1 MTSSHDSRAA
11 KAEKIGQHIARF
23 PRQWRAVLDSKLAPL
38 GLTQTRWVTLYCL
51 AKGGEG
57 AVQRELAAIIG
68 VEAPSLVRTLDQLAE
83 QGLIERRQ
91 CGDDRRSKRVYLTA
105 NATPL
110 IKKMET
116 IVRTTRMELL
126 QGLDDEDID
135 TLINLIDKLDQNC
148 AQLLDHKR

>member
-23 PRQWRAVLDSKLAPL
+23 PRHWRAVLDDRLAPL

-57 AVQRELAAIIG
+57 AVQRELASTIG

-116 IVRTTRMELL
+116 IVRKTRMELL
-126 QGLDDEDID
+126 QGVDEKDID
-135 TLINLIDKLDQNC
+135 ILISIIDRLDHNCSLLLDQ
-148 AQLLDHKR
+148 KR